1 MTESRKALG
10 PTLANSD
17 AGEGFLVLLGA
28 GASADAGLPMAN
40 SLTDCALK
48 AAASY
53 EDEGRSARALNYVVA
68 AMQLWDVRFGRALSD
83 GIGIERLVSAVE
95 LLANRSSLE
104 VAPFIYSW
112 DGSVAGQEESAAY
125 VDDYNAQRFFEA
137 LQTPLDTRGWS
148 GQRGFQFSIQREAMQ
163 KVFWQLTHKR
173 QHNTFELLHAWL
185 VRQVVQDLSIQDPE
199 AIEYFV
205 PLVRSIAESPNASIA
220 TLNYDLCVEL
230 ALEKASLP
238 TNRYVAH
245 WADRGSL
252 DTPSEGDVN
261 LLKLHGS
268 IDWLM
273 TPEEDFVAGTTP
285 EGYSDWKPAL
295 IYGQRE
301 KLRVGGPFLQ
311 LFEKFRANLVQTNRL
326 IVVGYSFSDAH
337 INTVIRRWLRTN
349 ARARLLICDPFFPEV
364 SPSSFSGNEPE
375 RVLLWRKYGPEPS
388 VNPLYPTTANSAVTV
403 PKLAISRSP
412 ADDFF
417 SELAAQGVDN
427 LFAKAGL

>member
-1 MTESRKALG
+1 M
-10 PTLANSD
+10 
-17 AGEGFLVLLGA
+17 
-28 GASADAGLPMAN
+28 AS

-53 EDEGRSARALNYVVA
+53 EDEGRNARALNYVVA
-68 AMQLWDVRFGRALSD
+68 AMQLWDVRRGQTLSD

-95 LLANRSSLE
+95 LLANRSTLE

-112 DGSVAGQEESAAY
+112 DGSVAGQEETAAY

-137 LQTPLDTRGWS
+137 LQTPVDTRNWS
-148 GQRGFQFSIQREAMQ
+148 GQRGFQFSSQNQAMQ

-173 QHNTFELLHAWL
+173 QHNTFQSLHAWL
-185 VRQVVQDLSIQDPE
+185 VRQVVQDLTIQDPA

-220 TLNYDLCVEL
+220 TLNYDLCVER
-230 ALEKASLP
+230 ALERASL
-238 TNRYVAH
+238 TGNRYVDL
-245 WADRGSL
+245 WADTGSL
-252 DTPSEGDVN
+252 DRPSACDVN

-273 TPEEDFVAGTTP
+273 TPEEDFVAGTAP
-285 EGYSDWKPAL
+285 EGYADWRPAL

-311 LFEKFRANLVQTNRL
+311 LFERFRSNLVQADRL
-326 IVVGYSFSDAH
+326 VVVGYSFSDAH

-349 ARARLLICDPFFPEV
+349 ERARLLVCDPFFPEV
-364 SPSSFSGNEPE
+364 SPSSFSGDESE

-388 VNPLYPTTANSAVTV
+388 VNPMYPATADSSATV
-403 PKLAISRSP
+403 PKLAVSRRS

-417 SELAAQGVDN
+417 SELAAQGIGS
-427 LFAKAGL
+427 LFEKHGL